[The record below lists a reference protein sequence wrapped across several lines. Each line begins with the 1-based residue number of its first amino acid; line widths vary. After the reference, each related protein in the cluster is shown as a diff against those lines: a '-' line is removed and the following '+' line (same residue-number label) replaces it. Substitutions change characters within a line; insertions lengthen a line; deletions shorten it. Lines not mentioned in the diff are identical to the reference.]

1 MIALKKA
8 MIIFKYRWP
17 EVVMLVGLQVI
28 LSIAMQLTS
37 QLDHQSSPALA
48 FFFSL
53 VVLASAVVFLMLQL
67 GFFRTAHTSSR
78 QARSPTELLKTGKPF
93 FWRMFAFG
101 FLLALGYVALTRF
114 FYEMLLWSTGTEE
127 AWFDAFALGLTT
139 LLLMKFLLFI
149 PAIIVVRNCRLFDAL
164 RKLRTYSVTQIK
176 PIVGLYMLNL
186 ALGLINSLLF
196 GRTEA
201 VEPGLLSPQIL
212 FNTFMFLVALLFI
225 TATVKFVGSEDFE

>member
-1 MIALKKA
+1 
-8 MIIFKYRWP
+8 
-17 EVVMLVGLQVI
+17 
-28 LSIAMQLTS
+28 
-37 QLDHQSSPALA
+37 
-48 FFFSL
+48 
-53 VVLASAVVFLMLQL
+53 
-67 GFFRTAHTSSR
+67 
-78 QARSPTELLKTGKPF
+78 
-93 FWRMFAFG
+93 
-101 FLLALGYVALTRF
+101 
-114 FYEMLLWSTGTEE
+114 MLLWSTGTEE

-201 VEPGLLSPQIL
+201 VEPGLLSLQIL